1 MWQYRQAF
9 KTLVDLTNT
18 KLSTIA
24 FTLGYDISYI
34 SKWNSGRK
42 LPSSKNIYT
51 INRKL
56 STLFAKVIVEEDK
69 IDDFFLAFNLNNKEI
84 LTKESKKALEVLI
97 YKLLN
102 EAYMNSNQDLP
113 MDKVSNTNLIF
124 KNSSIDKELKEILEK
139 TLGKKKKVDIWATFD
154 INSHFAQILL
164 QVGKNLDKDVEFN
177 LHLLCK
183 KEDLEDFD
191 ILKNITDNSRINMEL
206 YEDPG
211 LDYNFIL
218 VRDTA
223 YFILREEAAFSF
235 LTHGEELDT
244 LFEITSFIMGL
255 FKGLNKIIV
264 FSQPEEL
271 AKSSYRKYFYSDSD
285 FLFLSNYGFEFLLP
299 NQIIDRIIQKID
311 DEKDFK
317 KAEAENIKLLW
328 EELFSDAEIN
338 FLTTRTGLLKYF
350 ETGEIYYCSIRA
362 RLSIEEIEAHLNNII
377 SVMKKNKNINFYIIK
392 DNRTLK
398 AMGLDKFNFFIN
410 ENNMF
415 FKKIDDDGRLTST
428 SLVTDSKIHHK
439 IHDRL
444 EEIMES
450 SYSQK
455 YEVDDLEKLFHK
467 YAQVFKKMSRKA

>member
-69 IDDFFLAFNLNNKEI
+69 IEEFFLAFNLNNKEI
-84 LTKESKKALEVLI
+84 LTKDSKKALEVLI

-124 KNSSIDKELKEILEK
+124 KNSSIYKELKEILEK

-191 ILKNITDNSRINMEL
+191 ILKNITDNSRINIEL

-328 EELFSDAEIN
+328 EELFADAEIN

-362 RLSIEEIEAHLNNII
+362 KLSIEEIEAHLNNII

-392 DNRTLK
+392 DNRTLQ
-398 AMGLDKFNFFIN
+398 AMGLDKFNFFIS

-415 FKKIDDDGRLTST
+415 FKKIDEDGRLTST

-467 YAQVFKKMSRKA
+467 YAQVFKKMSHKA

>member
-56 STLFAKVIVEEDK
+56 SSLFAKVIVEEDK

-154 INSHFAQILL
+154 INSRFAQILL

-223 YFILREEAAFSF
+223 YFILREDPAFSF

-244 LFEITSFIMGL
+244 LFEITSFISRL
-255 FKGLNKIIV
+255 FKDLNKIIV

-328 EELFSDAEIN
+328 EELFADAEIN

-362 RLSIEEIEAHLNNII
+362 KLSIEEIEAHLNNII

-392 DNRTLK
+392 DNRTLQ
-398 AMGLDKFNFFIN
+398 AMGLDKFNFFIS

-415 FKKIDDDGRLTST
+415 FKKIDEDGRLTST

-467 YAQVFKKMSRKA
+467 YAQVFKKMSHKS

>member
-9 KTLVDLTNT
+9 KALVDLTNT

-56 STLFAKVIVEEDK
+56 STLFAKAIVEEDK

-102 EAYMNSNQDLP
+102 EAYMNSNQELP
-113 MDKVSNTNLIF
+113 METVSNTNFIF
-124 KNSSIDKELKEILEK
+124 KNSSIDKDLRDSLEK
-139 TLGKKKKVDIWATFD
+139 IIGKKKKVDIWATFD

-164 QVGKNLDKDVEFN
+164 QIGKNLNKDVEFN

-183 KEDLEDFD
+183 KDDLDKLD
-191 ILKNITDNSRINMEL
+191 ILKVITDNSRINIEL

-211 LDYNFIL
+211 IDYDIIL
-218 VRDTA
+218 IRETA
-223 YFILREEAAFSF
+223 YLILRQEEGFSL

-244 LFEITSFIMGL
+244 LFEISSFIMGL
-255 FKGLNKIIV
+255 FKDLNKVIAL
-264 FSQPEEL
+264 SQPEEL
-271 AKSSYRKYFYSDSD
+271 AKSNYRKYFYSDSD

-299 NQIIDRIIQKID
+299 NPIIDRIIKEID
-311 DEKDFK
+311 KDKDFK
-317 KAEAENIKLLW
+317 KAEVQGIKLLW
-328 EELFSDAEIN
+328 EELFADAEIN
-338 FLTTRTGLLKYF
+338 FLATRTGLLKYF
-350 ETGEIYYCSIRA
+350 ETGEIFYCSIRA
-362 RLSIEEIEAHLNNII
+362 KLSTEEIQAHLNNIV

-392 DNRTLK
+392 DSRTLQ

-415 FKKIDDDGRLTST
+415 FKKINDEGDLTST
-428 SLVTDSKIHHK
+428 SIVTDVKIHNKIHHS
-439 IHDRL
+439 L

-450 SYSQK
+450 DFSQK
-455 YEVDDLEKLFHK
+455 YDVDDLEKLFHK
-467 YAQVFKKMSRKA
+467 YAQVFKRMSHKA

>member
-18 KLSTIA
+18 KLSTVA

-69 IDDFFLAFNLNNKEI
+69 IEEFFLAFNLNNKEI

-191 ILKNITDNSRINMEL
+191 ILKNITDNSRINIEL

-362 RLSIEEIEAHLNNII
+362 KLSIEEIEAHLNNII

-392 DNRTLK
+392 DNRTLQ

-415 FKKIDDDGRLTST
+415 FKKIDEDGRLTST

-450 SYSQK
+450 DYSQK
-455 YEVDDLEKLFHK
+455 YEVEDLEKLFNK
-467 YAQVFKKMSRKA
+467 YAQVFKKMSHKA

>member
-56 STLFAKVIVEEDK
+56 SSLFAKVIVEEDK

-235 LTHGEELDT
+235 LTYGEELDT

-328 EELFSDAEIN
+328 EELFADAEIN

-362 RLSIEEIEAHLNNII
+362 KLSIEEIEAHLNNII

-392 DNRTLK
+392 DNRTLQ

-415 FKKIDDDGRLTST
+415 FKKIDEGGRLTST

-450 SYSQK
+450 AYSQK

>member
-56 STLFAKVIVEEDK
+56 SSLFAKVIVEEDK

-191 ILKNITDNSRINMEL
+191 ILKNITDNSRINIEL

-235 LTHGEELDT
+235 LTYGEELDT
-244 LFEITSFIMGL
+244 LFEITSFVMGL

-392 DNRTLK
+392 DNRTLQ
-398 AMGLDKFNFFIN
+398 AMGLDKFNFFIS

-467 YAQVFKKMSRKA
+467 YAQVFKKMSHKA

>member
-56 STLFAKVIVEEDK
+56 STLFAKAIVEEDK

-177 LHLLCK
+177 IHLLCK
-183 KEDLEDFD
+183 KEDLEYFD

-255 FKGLNKIIV
+255 FKDLNKIII

-299 NQIIDRIIQKID
+299 NPIIDRIIQKID

-328 EELFSDAEIN
+328 EELFADAEIN

-392 DNRTLK
+392 DNRTLQ
-398 AMGLDKFNFFIN
+398 AMGLDKFNFFIS

-415 FKKIDDDGRLTST
+415 FKKIDEDGRLTST

-467 YAQVFKKMSRKA
+467 YAQVFKKMSHKA

>member
-164 QVGKNLDKDVEFN
+164 QVGKNFDKDVEFN

>member
-18 KLSTIA
+18 KLSTVA

-113 MDKVSNTNLIF
+113 MEKVSNTNLIF

-183 KEDLEDFD
+183 K
-191 ILKNITDNSRINMEL
+191 KT
-206 YEDPG
+206 
-211 LDYNFIL
+211 
-218 VRDTA
+218 
-223 YFILREEAAFSF
+223 
-235 LTHGEELDT
+235 
-244 LFEITSFIMGL
+244 
-255 FKGLNKIIV
+255 
-264 FSQPEEL
+264 
-271 AKSSYRKYFYSDSD
+271 
-285 FLFLSNYGFEFLLP
+285 
-299 NQIIDRIIQKID
+299 
-311 DEKDFK
+311 
-317 KAEAENIKLLW
+317 
-328 EELFSDAEIN
+328 
-338 FLTTRTGLLKYF
+338 
-350 ETGEIYYCSIRA
+350 
-362 RLSIEEIEAHLNNII
+362 
-377 SVMKKNKNINFYIIK
+377 
-392 DNRTLK
+392 
-398 AMGLDKFNFFIN
+398 
-410 ENNMF
+410 
-415 FKKIDDDGRLTST
+415 
-428 SLVTDSKIHHK
+428 
-439 IHDRL
+439 
-444 EEIMES
+444 
-450 SYSQK
+450 
-455 YEVDDLEKLFHK
+455 
-467 YAQVFKKMSRKA
+467 

>member
-56 STLFAKVIVEEDK
+56 SSLFAKAIVEEDK
-69 IDDFFLAFNLNNKEI
+69 IDDFFIAFNLNNKEI

-235 LTHGEELDT
+235 LTYGEELDT

-328 EELFSDAEIN
+328 EELFADAEIN

-362 RLSIEEIEAHLNNII
+362 KLSIEEIEAHLNNIV

-392 DNRTLK
+392 DNRTLQ
-398 AMGLDKFNFFIN
+398 AMGLDKFNFFIS

-415 FKKIDDDGRLTST
+415 FKKIDEDGRLTST

-467 YAQVFKKMSRKA
+467 YAQVFKKMSHKA

>member
-191 ILKNITDNSRINMEL
+191 ILKNITDNSRINIEL

-255 FKGLNKIIV
+255 FKDLNKIIV

-299 NQIIDRIIQKID
+299 NPIIDRIIQKID

-317 KAEAENIKLLW
+317 KSEAENIKLLW
-328 EELFSDAEIN
+328 EELFADAEIN

-392 DNRTLK
+392 DNRTLQ
-398 AMGLDKFNFFIN
+398 AMGLDKFNFFIS

-415 FKKIDDDGRLTST
+415 FKKIDEDGRLTST

-467 YAQVFKKMSRKA
+467 YAQVFKKMSHKA

>member
-1 MWQYRQAF
+1 M
-9 KTLVDLTNT
+9 
-18 KLSTIA
+18 
-24 FTLGYDISYI
+24 
-34 SKWNSGRK
+34 
-42 LPSSKNIYT
+42 
-51 INRKL
+51 
-56 STLFAKVIVEEDK
+56 
-69 IDDFFLAFNLNNKEI
+69 
-84 LTKESKKALEVLI
+84 
-97 YKLLN
+97 
-102 EAYMNSNQDLP
+102 
-113 MDKVSNTNLIF
+113 
-124 KNSSIDKELKEILEK
+124 
-139 TLGKKKKVDIWATFD
+139 
-154 INSHFAQILL
+154 

-235 LTHGEELDT
+235 LTYGEELDT

-328 EELFSDAEIN
+328 EELFADAEIN

-362 RLSIEEIEAHLNNII
+362 KLSIEEIEAHLNNII

-392 DNRTLK
+392 DNRTLQ

-467 YAQVFKKMSRKA
+467 YAQVFKKMSHKA

>member
-299 NQIIDRIIQKID
+299 NPIIDRIIQKID
-311 DEKDFK
+311 NEKDFK

-328 EELFSDAEIN
+328 EELFADAEIN

-362 RLSIEEIEAHLNNII
+362 KLSIEEIEAHLNNII

-392 DNRTLK
+392 DNRTLQ
-398 AMGLDKFNFFIN
+398 AMGLDKFNFFIS

-415 FKKIDDDGRLTST
+415 FKKIDEEGRLTST

-455 YEVDDLEKLFHK
+455 YEVEDLEKLFHK
-467 YAQVFKKMSRKA
+467 YAQVFKKMSHKA

>member
-102 EAYMNSNQDLP
+102 EAYTNSNQDLP

-191 ILKNITDNSRINMEL
+191 ILKNITDNSRINIEL

-255 FKGLNKIIV
+255 FKDLNKIIV

-299 NQIIDRIIQKID
+299 NPIIDRIIQKID

-317 KAEAENIKLLW
+317 KSEAENIKLLW
-328 EELFSDAEIN
+328 EELFADAEIN

-392 DNRTLK
+392 DNRTLQ
-398 AMGLDKFNFFIN
+398 AMGLDKFNFFIS

-415 FKKIDDDGRLTST
+415 FKKIDEDGRLTST

-467 YAQVFKKMSRKA
+467 YAQVFKKMSHKA

>member
-69 IDDFFLAFNLNNKEI
+69 IDDFFLDFNLNNKEI
-84 LTKESKKALEVLI
+84 LTKDSKKALEVLI

-218 VRDTA
+218 VRDAA
-223 YFILREEAAFSF
+223 YFILREETAFSF

-244 LFEITSFIMGL
+244 LFEITSFMMGL

-299 NQIIDRIIQKID
+299 NPIIDRIIQKID

-392 DNRTLK
+392 DNRTLQ

-467 YAQVFKKMSRKA
+467 YAQVFKKMSHKA

>member
-9 KTLVDLTNT
+9 KTLVDLTDT
-18 KLSTIA
+18 KLSTVA
-24 FTLGYDISYI
+24 FSLGYDISYI
-34 SKWNSGRK
+34 SKWNSGKK

-69 IDDFFLAFNLNNKEI
+69 IDDFFLAFNLNNREI
-84 LTKESKKALEVLI
+84 LNKDSRKALEVFI

-113 MDKVSNTNLIF
+113 MDKVSSTNFVF
-124 KNSSIDKELKEILEK
+124 KNSSIDKELKEVLEK

-154 INSHFAQILL
+154 INSHLAQILL
-164 QVGKNLDKDVEFN
+164 QVGKNLDKDVEFD

-191 ILKNITDNSRINMEL
+191 ILKNITDNSRINIEL

-218 VRDTA
+218 IRDTA
-223 YFILREEAAFSF
+223 YFIIRQEADFSF
-235 LTHGEELDT
+235 LTYGEELDT
-244 LFEITSFIMGL
+244 LFEITSFITGL
-255 FKGLNKIIV
+255 FKDLNKIIV

-285 FLFLSNYGFEFLLP
+285 FLFLSNYGFEFLLS

-311 DEKDFK
+311 DKKDFK

-328 EELFSDAEIN
+328 EELFADAEIN

-350 ETGEIYYCSIRA
+350 ETGEIYYCSIKA
-362 RLSIEEIEAHLNNII
+362 KLSIEEIEAHLNNII

-392 DNRTLK
+392 DNRTLQ

-415 FKKIDDDGRLTST
+415 FKKIDEDGRLTST

-450 SYSQK
+450 DYSQK
-455 YEVDDLEKLFHK
+455 YEVEDLEKLFNK
-467 YAQVFKKMSRKA
+467 YAQVFKKMSHKA

>member
-56 STLFAKVIVEEDK
+56 SSLFAKVIVEEDK

-139 TLGKKKKVDIWATFD
+139 ILGKKKKVDIWATFD

-164 QVGKNLDKDVEFN
+164 QVGKNLDKEVEFN

-235 LTHGEELDT
+235 LTYGEELDT

-328 EELFSDAEIN
+328 EELFADAEIN

-392 DNRTLK
+392 DNRTLQ
-398 AMGLDKFNFFIN
+398 AMGLDKFNFFIS

-415 FKKIDDDGRLTST
+415 FKKIDEDGRLTST

-450 SYSQK
+450 AYSQK
-455 YEVDDLEKLFHK
+455 YEVEDLEKLFHK
-467 YAQVFKKMSRKA
+467 YAQVFKKMSHKA

>member
-18 KLSTIA
+18 KLSTVA
-24 FTLGYDISYI
+24 FSLGYDISYI
-34 SKWNSGRK
+34 SKWNSGKK

-56 STLFAKVIVEEDK
+56 STLFAKAIVEEDK
-69 IDDFFLAFNLNNKEI
+69 IDDFFLAFNLNNREI
-84 LTKESKKALEVLI
+84 LNKDSRKALEVFI

-113 MDKVSNTNLIF
+113 MDKVSSTNFVF

-191 ILKNITDNSRINMEL
+191 ILKNITDNSRINIEL

-223 YFILREEAAFSF
+223 YFIIRQEADFSF
-235 LTHGEELDT
+235 LTYGEELDT
-244 LFEITSFIMGL
+244 LFEITSFITGL
-255 FKGLNKIIV
+255 FKDLNKIIV

-311 DEKDFK
+311 DKKDFK

-328 EELFSDAEIN
+328 EELFADAEIN

-350 ETGEIYYCSIRA
+350 ETGEIYYCSIKA
-362 RLSIEEIEAHLNNII
+362 KLSIEEVEGHLNNII

-392 DNRTLK
+392 DNRTLQ

-415 FKKIDDDGRLTST
+415 FKKIDEDGRLTST

-450 SYSQK
+450 DYSQK
-455 YEVDDLEKLFHK
+455 YEVDDLEKLFNK
-467 YAQVFKKMSRKA
+467 YAQVFKKMSHKA

>member
-84 LTKESKKALEVLI
+84 LTKNSKKALEVLI

-113 MDKVSNTNLIF
+113 MEKVSNTNLIF

-191 ILKNITDNSRINMEL
+191 ILKNITDNSRINIEL

-255 FKGLNKIIV
+255 FKCLNKIIV

-311 DEKDFK
+311 DDKDFK

-392 DNRTLK
+392 DNRTLQ
-398 AMGLDKFNFFIN
+398 AMGLDKFNFFIS

-467 YAQVFKKMSRKA
+467 YAQVFKKMSHKA